1 MRSQPQEAGPSHAG
15 PGFEPIANGGE
26 KPGTAQVVESQHSVG
41 ECSEPEEENTPS
53 RGRDKGKRKV
63 TFDVAADVVAAD
75 VVAIPSRRDVDLGEA
90 TAAEELI
97 LY

>member
-63 TFDVAADVVAAD
+63 TFDVAADVVA
-75 VVAIPSRRDVDLGEA
+75 IPSRRDVDLGEA